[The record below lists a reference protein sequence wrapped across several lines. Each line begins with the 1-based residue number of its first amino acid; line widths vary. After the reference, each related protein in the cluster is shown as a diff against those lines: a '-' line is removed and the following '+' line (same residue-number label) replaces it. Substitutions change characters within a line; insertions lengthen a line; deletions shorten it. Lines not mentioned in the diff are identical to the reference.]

1 MKKITG
7 KGIIFAACGALVMG
21 VGIGM
26 ASKIGIGVDAFT
38 AVLNGISFRTGL
50 TLGTVTA
57 LANAI
62 MTVIGYVL
70 CRKNVGLAT
79 VLFIFISKW
88 PVDFGYTHMI
98 TSDSLAFSIVLFVI
112 AVFVIALGAAM
123 FIVSGMGANAY
134 DTVTLGIC
142 ERLDLNDRFVYVKY
156 AMDGFM
162 LIVAFI
168 IGGPIGLGTIISLA
182 LIGIFMKFC
191 QSNLIR
197 IFRLEEQ

>member
-1 MKKITG
+1 MDKKLV
-7 KGIIFAACGALVMG
+7 KSLVLVVLGIVVMG
-21 VGIGM
+21 TGIGM
-26 ASKIGIGVDAFT
+26 VSKIGIGVDSFT
-38 AVLNGISFRTGL
+38 AVINGISFRTGL
-50 TLGTVTA
+50 TLGTITA

-62 MTVIGYVL
+62 LCVIGYIL
-70 CRKNVGLAT
+70 CKKNVGLAT
-79 VLFIFISKW
+79 ILFIFISKW

-98 TSDSLAFSIVLFVI
+98 AGDNLVVKIILFVI
-112 AVFVIALGAAM
+112 SVFIIALGAAM

-134 DTVTLGIC
+134 DAVTLGIC
-142 ERLDLNDRFVYVKY
+142 ERLNLKDKFVYVKY

-191 QSNLIR
+191 QNILIKT
-197 IFRLEEQ
+197 FDLAD

>member
-1 MKKITG
+1 MDKKLV
-7 KGIIFAACGALVMG
+7 KSLVLVVLGIVVMG
-21 VGIGM
+21 TGIGM
-26 ASKIGIGVDAFT
+26 VSKIGIGVDSFT
-38 AVLNGISFRTGL
+38 AVINGISFRTGL
-50 TLGTVTA
+50 TLGTITA

-62 MTVIGYVL
+62 LCVIGYIL
-70 CRKNVGLAT
+70 CKKNVGLAT
-79 VLFIFISKW
+79 ILFIFISKW

-98 TSDSLAFSIVLFVI
+98 AGDNLVVKIILFVI
-112 AVFVIALGAAM
+112 SVFIIALGAAM

-134 DTVTLGIC
+134 DAVTLGIC
-142 ERLDLNDRFVYVKY
+142 ERLNLKDKFVYVKY

-191 QSNLIR
+191 QKHLIR